1 MAEIN
6 EALLIA
12 HVERRLISKYS
23 QFAPEEVSVV
33 VQSEVARF
41 AHSPIREFFPLLI
54 ERHAGARLA
63 KLESLAP
70 AQ

>member
-1 MAEIN
+1 MAETN
-6 EALLIA
+6 ETHLIA
-12 HVERRLISKYS
+12 HVEQRLTSKYS
-23 QFAPEEVSVV
+23 QFPLEEISTI

-41 AHSPIREFFPLLI
+41 AHSPIREFVPLLV
-54 ERHAGARLA
+54 ERHANARLA